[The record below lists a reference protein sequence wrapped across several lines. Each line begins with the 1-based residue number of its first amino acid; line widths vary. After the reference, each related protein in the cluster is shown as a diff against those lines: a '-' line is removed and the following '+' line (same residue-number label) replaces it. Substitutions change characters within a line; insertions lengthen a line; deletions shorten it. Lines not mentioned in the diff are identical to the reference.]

1 MGKPA
6 KLSYIVLVCLLYSTW
21 TTAVGQEKEHPGKAP
36 YDKVCRICHGPEGM
50 GNQGPAL
57 VPLTMEPEELLIRVR
72 EGGGE
77 MPPISAN
84 RVSDDDVKQIAA
96 YLKSLSPPE
105 KSH

>member
-1 MGKPA
+1 MK
-6 KLSYIVLVCLLYSTW
+6 KLSVALFVCVLFPALTVI
-21 TTAVGQEKEHPGKAP
+21 VGQEKDHPGKAS
-36 YDKVCRICHGPEGM
+36 YDKVCRICHGPDGM

-57 VPLTMEPEELLIRVR
+57 VPFTMEPEELLVRVR

-96 YLKSLSPPE
+96 YLKSLTPPE